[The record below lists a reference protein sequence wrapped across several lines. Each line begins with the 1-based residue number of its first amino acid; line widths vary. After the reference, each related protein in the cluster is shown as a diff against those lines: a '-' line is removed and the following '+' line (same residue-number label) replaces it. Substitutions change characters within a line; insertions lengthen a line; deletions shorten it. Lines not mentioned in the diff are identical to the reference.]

1 MAANFRNLKDTISQ
15 PSSCDFSAKGWFHSP
30 QNWPLAWC
38 DRLPMALTPS
48 FQLRI
53 VHHLMRWITD
63 FSSFKMTYSMHKLSS
78 RKCSKSGW
86 KLLSSWMLHVRFLSL
101 LCLIAFMICLW
112 QRTIKLQSLFQ
123 INQVCKEEDQ
133 RKNLTLKNFA
143 TPCEIFPSQ
152 KEISQ
157 SLFTLAKFSQDR
169 RKFRNPFNSCGIFA
183 SQKKISQ
190 LLFSLAKFSQLHIWL
205 AKSSCNL

>member
-1 MAANFRNLKDTISQ
+1 MFLIA
-15 PSSCDFSAKGWFHSP
+15 
-30 QNWPLAWC
+30 
-38 DRLPMALTPS
+38 
-48 FQLRI
+48 
-53 VHHLMRWITD
+53 
-63 FSSFKMTYSMHKLSS
+63 
-78 RKCSKSGW
+78 
-86 KLLSSWMLHVRFLSL
+86 FLSL
-101 LCLIAFMICLW
+101 KKAKNERELGIIHDKARLKLNYMKNPSFGE
-112 QRTIKLQSLFQ
+112 LQSLFQ
-123 INQVCKEEDQ
+123 INQVCKEENQ

-190 LLFSLAKFSQLHIWL
+190 LLFSLAKFSQHHI
-205 AKSSCNL
+205 